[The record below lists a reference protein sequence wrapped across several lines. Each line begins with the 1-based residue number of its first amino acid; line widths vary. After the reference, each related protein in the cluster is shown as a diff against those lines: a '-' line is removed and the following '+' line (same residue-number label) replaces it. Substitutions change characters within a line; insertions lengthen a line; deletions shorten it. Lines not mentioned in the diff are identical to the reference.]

1 VSTYPCVALLAFS
14 GQRTKLVA
22 LVQGRVR
29 APELLAAL
37 RRAVDEQGMLL
48 MAEQLEQEERVR
60 GGGLLSDG
68 LLQLLFEAHL
78 LGSPSCGM
86 TTAAAVLEKS
96 SSVGTRCSRFTC
108 RMMHTTGVI
117 SGLYTLCGT
126 CKVSICA

>member
-1 VSTYPCVALLAFS
+1 VSTYPCIALLAFS

-60 GGGLLSDG
+60 LLLS
-68 LLQLLFEAHL
+68 L
-78 LGSPSCGM
+78 PC
-86 TTAAAVLEKS
+86 
-96 SSVGTRCSRFTC
+96 
-108 RMMHTTGVI
+108 MHTF
-117 SGLYTLCGT
+117 LC
-126 CKVSICA
+126 CFSVNCCANRGRN

>member
-1 VSTYPCVALLAFS
+1 VSTYPCIALLAFS

-60 GGGLLSDG
+60 LAGCCPADVAL
-68 LLQLLFEAHL
+68 
-78 LGSPSCGM
+78 
-86 TTAAAVLEKS
+86 
-96 SSVGTRCSRFTC
+96 
-108 RMMHTTGVI
+108 MH
-117 SGLYTLCGT
+117 SACLHM
-126 CKVSICA
+126 

>member
-1 VSTYPCVALLAFS
+1 VALLAFS

-60 GGGLLSDG
+60 GGLLSDG
-68 LLQLLFEAHL
+68 LLQLCLTCICWQPE
-78 LGSPSCGM
+78 LGV
-86 TTAAAVLEKS
+86 TTAAPVSETSATA
-96 SSVGTRCSRFTC
+96 GMRC
-108 RMMHTTGVI
+108 H
-117 SGLYTLCGT
+117 LLHLD
-126 CKVSICA
+126 